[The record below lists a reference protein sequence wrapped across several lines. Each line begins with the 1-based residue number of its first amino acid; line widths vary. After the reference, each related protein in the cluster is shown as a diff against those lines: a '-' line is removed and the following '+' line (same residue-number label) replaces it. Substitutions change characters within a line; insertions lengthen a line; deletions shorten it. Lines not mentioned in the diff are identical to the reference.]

1 MTFDE
6 LNKIYKEAQ
15 MSHWRAEYLGHFAE
29 KLKKTKP
36 EDVIV
41 TIRLPT
47 TEGVSKVVTFTG
59 DDVVRLYSDIN
70 HMLHFVKIKEQNQL
84 DTLLNDLGGKDAN
97 SKSNS
102 YCGCEGGYCD
112 SDSLSDEVG

>member
-15 MSHWRAEYLGHFAE
+15 MSHWRAKCLGDFAE
-29 KLKKTKP
+29 ELKKTKP

-41 TIRLPT
+41 TIRLPMI
-47 TEGVSKVVTFTG
+47 EGEPKAVTLIA
-59 DDVVRLYSDIN
+59 DDVAQFHEDIN
-70 HMLHFVKIKEQNQL
+70 CMLNWVRVKEQEEL
-84 DTLLNDLGGKDAN
+84 DKLLNSLGGKDAN